1 MVSPYLKNK
10 GSAVRFCLWPQVIH
24 FKKYILKSFNFLIY
38 FFSVAQVARR
48 TILSDGFEIHYWS
61 FSELLIYYPDRFI
74 RRGLIGQI
82 IQFIDN
88 DGILLDSTLLV
99 IFINFCFF
107 IFFLYLNLRTYELT
121 SHQSFL
127 LLMST
132 FGIFQVS
139 IYNQYFH
146 RKEMFLITL
155 FLIINLIL
163 KNMIQ
168 SNFKFLMV
176 LFLTIISILI
186 HEGIAL
192 LMFPFVYYLLK
203 QKTENTNFHKAFFIV
218 SITVF
223 IAVILNAGSPEI
235 ADQIRNSLSTEDRIL
250 FETDRD
256 AITTIGWSIYDTFA
270 LTTFTLIFS
279 GSMFL
284 WLFYIALLILNIH
297 VILNLSISKF
307 SKLDVINFMKD
318 NSYFLLIVPIFIVG
332 FDWGRWIFSIFYFLF
347 FTIIN
352 IKPID
357 KFNSFKSK
365 EILFLVISFFTI
377 MPECCLEMT
386 RGDMITKNLFR
397 VFESLLFHLS

>member
-1 MVSPYLKNK
+1 MIFLKK
-10 GSAVRFCLWPQVIH
+10 H
-24 FKKYILKSFNFLIY
+24 FLKSINFLIY
-38 FFSVAQVARR
+38 LFSVVQVARR
-48 TILSDGFEIHYWS
+48 TILSNDFEIHYWS

-99 IFINFCFF
+99 IFVNFCFF
-107 IFFLYLNLRTYELT
+107 VFFLYWNLRTYELT

-132 FGIFQVS
+132 FGVFQVS

-163 KNMIQ
+163 KNKLE
-168 SNFKFLMV
+168 SNFKFLIV
-176 LFLTIISILI
+176 LILTIISILI

-203 QKTENTNFHKAFFIV
+203 RRTENLNFHKAYFLL

-223 IAVILNAGSPEI
+223 ITVILNAGTPEI
-235 ADQIRNSLSTEDRIL
+235 ADQIRNSLSAEDRIL

-256 AITTIGWSIYDTFA
+256 AITAIGWSIYDTFA

-284 WLFYIALLILNIH
+284 WLFYIALLAYSNYI
-297 VILNLSISKF
+297 ILNLPLSKISKF
-307 SKLDVINFMKD
+307 GVMNFIKD

-332 FDWGRWIFSIFYFLF
+332 FDWGRWIFSLFYFLI
-347 FTIIN
+347 FTLIN

-357 KFNSFKSK
+357 KINSFNSK
-365 EILFLVISFFTI
+365 EILFFVISFFTI

-386 RGDMITKNLFR
+386 RGDMITKNLYR
-397 VFESLLFHLS
+397 VFESIVFHLS

>member
-1 MVSPYLKNK
+1 MIFLKK
-10 GSAVRFCLWPQVIH
+10 H
-24 FKKYILKSFNFLIY
+24 FLKSINFLIY
-38 FFSVAQVARR
+38 LFSVVQVARR
-48 TILSDGFEIHYWS
+48 TVLSNGFEIHYWS

-82 IQFIDN
+82 IQFIDD
-88 DGILLDSTLLV
+88 DGIFLDSTLLV
-99 IFINFCFF
+99 IFVNFCFF
-107 IFFLYLNLRTYELT
+107 VFFLFWNLKTYELT

-132 FGIFQVS
+132 FGVFQVS

-163 KNMIQ
+163 KNGLE
-168 SNFKFLMV
+168 NKFKFLIV

-192 LMFPFVYYLLK
+192 LMFPFVYYLLIR
-203 QKTENTNFHKAFFIV
+203 KTDNLNFRKAYFILCM
-218 SITVF
+218 TVF
-223 IAVILNAGSPEI
+223 IAVILNAGTPEI
-235 ADQIRNSLSTEDRIL
+235 ADQIRNSLSPEDRIL

-256 AITTIGWSIYDTFA
+256 AITAIGWSIYDTFA

-284 WLFYIALLILNIH
+284 WLFYIALLAYNIY
-297 VILNLSISKF
+297 VILNLPLSKISKF
-307 SKLDVINFMKD
+307 GVVNFIKD
-318 NSYFLLIVPIFIVG
+318 NSYFLLIIPIFIVG
-332 FDWGRWIFSIFYFLF
+332 FDWGRWIFSLFYFLI
-347 FTIIN
+347 FTLIN

-357 KFNSFKSK
+357 KINSFNSK

-386 RGDMITKNLFR
+386 RGDMITKNLYR
-397 VFESLLFHLS
+397 VFESIVFHLS

>member
-1 MVSPYLKNK
+1 MIFLKK
-10 GSAVRFCLWPQVIH
+10 H
-24 FKKYILKSFNFLIY
+24 FLKSINFLIY
-38 FFSVAQVARR
+38 LFSVVQVARR
-48 TILSDGFEIHYWS
+48 TVLSNGFEIHYWS

-82 IQFIDN
+82 IQFIDD
-88 DGILLDSTLLV
+88 DGIFLDSTLLV
-99 IFINFCFF
+99 IFVNFCFF
-107 IFFLYLNLRTYELT
+107 VFFLFWNLKTYELT

-132 FGIFQVS
+132 FGVFQVS

-163 KNMIQ
+163 KNGLE
-168 SNFKFLMV
+168 NKFKFLIV

-192 LMFPFVYYLLK
+192 LMFPFVYYLLIR
-203 QKTENTNFHKAFFIV
+203 KTDNLNFRKAYFILCM
-218 SITVF
+218 TVF
-223 IAVILNAGSPEI
+223 IAVILNAGTPEI
-235 ADQIRNSLSTEDRIL
+235 ADQIRNSLSAEDRIL

-256 AITTIGWSIYDTFA
+256 AITAIGWSIYDTFA

-284 WLFYIALLILNIH
+284 WLFYIALLAYNIY
-297 VILNLSISKF
+297 VILNLPLSKISKF
-307 SKLDVINFMKD
+307 GVVNFIKD
-318 NSYFLLIVPIFIVG
+318 NSYFLLIIPIFIVG
-332 FDWGRWIFSIFYFLF
+332 FDWGRWIFSLFYFLI
-347 FTIIN
+347 FTLIN

-357 KFNSFKSK
+357 KINSFNSK

-386 RGDMITKNLFR
+386 RGDMITKNLYR
-397 VFESLLFHLS
+397 VFESIVFHLS

>member
-1 MVSPYLKNK
+1 MVHLKK
-10 GSAVRFCLWPQVIH
+10 H
-24 FKKYILKSFNFLIY
+24 ILKSVNFLIY
-38 FFSVAQVARR
+38 LFSVVQVARR

-61 FSELLIYYPDRFI
+61 FSELLIFYPDRFI
-74 RRGLIGQI
+74 RRGFIGQV

-99 IFINFCFF
+99 IFVNFCFF
-107 IFFLYLNLRTYELT
+107 VIFFYLNLRAYELT

-132 FGIFQVS
+132 FGMFQVS

-163 KNMIQ
+163 KNRLE
-168 SNFKFLMV
+168 SNFKFLMI
-176 LFLTIISILI
+176 LFLTILSILI

-203 QKTENTNFHKAFFIV
+203 QKTENRNFHKTYFLLC
-218 SITVF
+218 ITVF
-223 IAVILNAGSPEI
+223 IVVILNAGSPEI

-256 AITTIGWSIYDTFA
+256 AITTIGWSLYDTFA

-284 WLFYIALLILNIH
+284 WLFYIVLLVFSIYT
-297 VILNLSISKF
+297 ILNLPIRKTSKHE
-307 SKLDVINFMKD
+307 VINFLKD
-318 NSYFLLIVPIFIVG
+318 NLYFLLIVPIFIVG
-332 FDWGRWIFSIFYFLF
+332 FDWGRWIFSLFYFLI

-352 IKPID
+352 LKPID
-357 KFNSFKSK
+357 KVDSFKLQ

-386 RGDMITKNLFR
+386 RGDMITKNLYR
-397 VFESLLFHLS
+397 VFESIVFHLS